1 MEPEQNGQAG
11 TNLAI
16 VILVLVIV
24 VVGVKLLMSSSPA
37 GVPAEEEM
45 AAETATSTA
54 AEGEE
59 AASGMMPMA
68 PEKEME
74 SGEEMAATPA
84 TPAAPGAAVGKGMVA
99 FSVSSPKAVNVLGI
113 FVRNPWRKDEES
125 GGWIKIYEGYK
136 AVPAEGA
143 VEVYAVSLAAITY
156 DKVKVRTISEETG
169 ETAEAEQDMQ
179 IEVVSGEKIGKLIAL

>member
-24 VVGVKLLMSSSPA
+24 VVGVKLLMSSSSA
-37 GVPAEEEM
+37 GVPAEDEV
-45 AAETATSTA
+45 AAETATSTD
-54 AEGEE
+54 GDGG
-59 AASGMMPMA
+59 GMMPVA
-68 PEKEME
+68 PEGGREPA
-74 SGEEMAATPA
+74 EEMVVTENPSVPA
-84 TPAAPGAAVGKGMVA
+84 AAVGKGMVT

-113 FVRNPWRKDEES
+113 FVRNPWRMKEES

-143 VEVYAVSLAAITY
+143 VEVYTVSLAAITY
-156 DKVKVRTISEETG
+156 DKVKVRTISGETG
-169 ETAEAEQDMQ
+169 EPMETEQDMQ
-179 IEVVSGEKIGKLIAL
+179 VEVRAGEKVGKLIAL

>member
-37 GVPAEEEM
+37 GVPAEEDV
-45 AAETATSTA
+45 ASETATST
-54 AEGEE
+54 EDSGEI
-59 AASGMMPMA
+59 ASDMMPIL
-68 PEKEME
+68 PEEGVEPVKEMVV
-74 SGEEMAATPA
+74 TPV
-84 TPAAPGAAVGKGMVA
+84 APVAGVGKGMVA
-99 FSVSSPKAVNVLGI
+99 FSVSSNQAVNVLGI
-113 FVRNPWRKDEES
+113 SVRNPWRTAEES

-136 AVPAEGA
+136 AIPANGA
-143 VEVYAVSLAAITY
+143 AEVYTVSLAAITY
-156 DKVKVRTISEETG
+156 DKVRVRTISEETG

-179 IEVVSGEKIGKLIAL
+179 IEVKSGEKIGKLIAL